1 MKIKISSIVIV
12 ILLSTFACKKE
23 TLGDKN
29 SPTTQQNNTFASKTN
44 SSKTM
49 EQLIQS
55 SANPAGYA
63 FTAQQLRVGYGLLAA
78 IKGSSAIKTELV
90 NYAQQSNEKSIN
102 LDAYLQQTP
111 SCLNTINQ
119 ILSVLQSGA
128 GSGSNYNEVVALL
141 SYDNEDYTLGI
152 KISNCSTA
160 VLNQGFYLAIG
171 QEIETDEEALQNHIP
186 AWYIKANGTK
196 SIVLLNEGD
205 LTSLIEPIF
214 IISEINNSSFSNSAL
229 NLSDIPLWF
238 DENGSNQKVTNET
251 SITSMDANNANRLLP
266 NYTIN
271 NTTAILSQR
280 FENDN
285 YSEYRSTVESSPLA
299 YNSNNT
305 VTSFG
310 GPAISTDLGSI
321 HKSQIGSTVNIGG
334 SLYWHDPSI
343 LPILHFIIYE
353 HDSYS
358 IRKTTIDNAGV
369 RFEFRAK
376 WSTEWYQRHSNQVV
390 LPGGWPNVN
399 STRSFTGN
407 GIHNTIRVQ

>member
-1 MKIKISSIVIV
+1 
-12 ILLSTFACKKE
+12 LACKKE
-23 TLGDKN
+23 GVEKN
-29 SPTTQQNNTFASKTN
+29 NNSMIQQNTTAVAKTN
-44 SSKTM
+44 STKTM

-111 SCLNTINQ
+111 SCLNTIDQ
-119 ILSVLQSGA
+119 ILSTLQSGA
-128 GSGSNYNEVVALL
+128 GSGTNYNEVVALL
-141 SYDNEDYTLGI
+141 NYDNEDYTLGI
-152 KISNCSTA
+152 KVLNCSTA

-171 QEIETDEEALQNHIP
+171 QEIETDDEALQNHIP

-196 SIVLLNEGD
+196 SIVLLNESD
-205 LTSLIEPIF
+205 LTNLIEPVF

-238 DENGSNQKVTNET
+238 DENGYNQKVTKET
-251 SITSMDANNANRLLP
+251 SLTAMDANNGNRLLP

-285 YSEYRSTVESSPLA
+285 YSEYRATIDASPLA
-299 YNSNNT
+299 YNSNNI
-305 VTSFG
+305 VSSYLGPYSF
-310 GPAISTDLGSI
+310 PIQDFGSI
-321 HKSQIGSTVNIGG
+321 HKSQIGSTVNISG
-334 SLYWHDPSI
+334 SLYGQDPSI

-353 HDSYS
+353 YDSYS
-358 IRKTTIDNAGV
+358 IRKTTTDNAGV
-369 RFEFRAK
+369 RFEFKAK

-390 LPGGWPNVN
+390 LPGGWPNVY
-399 STRSFTGN
+399 STRSFAGN
-407 GIHNTIRVQ
+407 GIHNTTRVQ